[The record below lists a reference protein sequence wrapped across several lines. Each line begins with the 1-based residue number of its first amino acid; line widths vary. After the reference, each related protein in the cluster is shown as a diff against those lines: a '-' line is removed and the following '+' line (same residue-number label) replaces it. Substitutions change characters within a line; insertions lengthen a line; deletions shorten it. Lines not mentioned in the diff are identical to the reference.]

1 MHNNC
6 IIPLQLNRTR
16 VHESVYPDSND
27 RKMKKQILGA
37 AAIAALLLAGCN
49 GGQTAHNHSENDGH
63 DHDTQTRFEADGHDH
78 AESGKG
84 HDDEI
89 VFTEKQAAF
98 AGLETDSIQPG
109 PFRNVIRTSGEIRA
123 AQGDEATVVA
133 TANGIVSFP
142 GQAMTAGAPIAAGA
156 TVVTISAKNLADG
169 DPAAKAKIAYETA
182 LKEYERAKGLVAD
195 QIISA
200 KEFEQVRMRYENA
213 RTTYE
218 AQAGNV
224 TASGV
229 RVASPI
235 NGYITGRLVGQGD
248 YVTVGQ
254 PIATVSQNRRL
265 QLRADVPPSQF
276 SDLKTI
282 TGANFVTPYDKQV
295 YLLSTLSGRLL
306 SVGKSSDKTSFY
318 IPVTFE
324 FDNTGEVVPGSFVE
338 VFLLGKP
345 QQNVISVPVSALTEE
360 QGVYFV
366 YVQTGNEVFLKR
378 EVKPGQS
385 DGERVR
391 ILSGLTGG
399 ERVVSKGAYQ
409 VKLAANSS
417 VVPEGHSH

>member
-1 MHNNC
+1 MRESHPYINN
-6 IIPLQLNRTR
+6 
-16 VHESVYPDSND
+16 

-37 AAIAALLLAGCN
+37 AVAAALLLAGCN
-49 GGQTAHNHSENDGH
+49 SGQADKHTEDDHGAEAH
-63 DHDTQTRFEADGHDH
+63 FEGDGHDH
-78 AESGKG
+78 ADESHAG
-84 HDDEI
+84 EI
-89 VFTEKQAAF
+89 VFSKEQAAF
-98 AGLETDSIQPG
+98 AGLEIDTVRPAA
-109 PFRNVIRTSGEIRA
+109 FRNVIRTSGEIRA

-133 TANGIVSFP
+133 TANGVVSFP
-142 GQAMTAGAPIAAGA
+142 RQTMTIGAPVAAGA

-200 KEFEQVRMRYENA
+200 KEFEQVRLRYENA

-218 AQAGNV
+218 AQAADM

-229 RVASPI
+229 RVTSPI
-235 NGYITGRLVGQGD
+235 GGYITSRLVGQGD

-276 SDLKTI
+276 GELKTVA
-282 TGANFVTPYDKQV
+282 GANFVTPYNDKA
-295 YLLSTLSGRLL
+295 YELAALGGRLL

-338 VFLLGKP
+338 VFLLGAP
-345 QQNVISVPVSALTEE
+345 QQGVISVPVTALTEE

-366 YVQTGNEVFLKR
+366 YVQVDDDGYVKR
-378 EVKPGQS
+378 EVTPGQS

-391 ILSGLTGG
+391 ILSGLSDG

-409 VKLAANSS
+409 VKLAAMSS
-417 VVPEGHSH
+417 IIPEGHTHSH